1 MVTPALYRC
10 VITHVRSTPLRKAFT
25 YDGYLWL
32 VDLDDLPR
40 GFDPAARE
48 ELDAFLAEHGEHA
61 GKVTMLAGR
70 RTLGYVFNP
79 LTVYWCDTG
88 VVVAEVR
95 NTYGGRHRY
104 LLHPD
109 AHGRAET
116 SKELYVSPFNPVDG
130 HYTLRLPPPSDR
142 LDLAVTLHRP
152 EGKPFVA
159 TLRGRRVPPTL
170 RNRLRIAPLLV
181 GARIRRQG
189 VALYLR
195 GLPVIP
201 RKRESS

>member
-10 VITHVRSTPLRKAFT
+10 VITHVRSTPLRKAFS

-32 VDLDDLPR
+32 VDLDDLPK
-40 GFDPAARE
+40 GFDPGARAS
-48 ELDAFLAEHGEHA
+48 LDAFLAEHGESA
-61 GKVTMLAGR
+61 GRVTMLAGR

-95 NTYGGRHRY
+95 NTYGGLHRY

-116 SKELYVSPFNPVDG
+116 AKELYVSPFNPVDG
-130 HYTLRLPPPSDR
+130 HYTLRLPAPSDR

-152 EGKPFVA
+152 EGRPFVA

-170 RNRLRIAPLLV
+170 RNRLRIAPLLTGV
-181 GARIRRQG
+181 RIRRQG
-189 VALYLR
+189 IALYLR
-195 GLPVIP
+195 GLPVVP
-201 RKRESS
+201 RKRETS

>member
-1 MVTPALYRC
+1 MTPALYRC
-10 VITHVRSTPLRKAFT
+10 SITHVRSSPLRHAFT

-32 VDLDDLPR
+32 VDLDDPPR
-40 GFDPAARE
+40 GFDPDARE
-48 ELDAFLAEHGEHA
+48 ELDAFLAGHGERA
-61 GKVTMLAGR
+61 GTVVMLAGR

-79 LTVYWCDTG
+79 LSVYWCDTG

-104 LLHPD
+104 LLRPD

-116 SKELYVSPFNPVDG
+116 DKEFYVSPFHPVDG
-130 HYTLRLPPPSDR
+130 RYTLRLPRPGDR

-152 EGKPFVA
+152 EGRPFVA
-159 TLRGRRVPPTL
+159 TVRGRRVAPTL
-170 RNRLRIAPLLV
+170 RNRLRMAPLLV

-189 VALYLR
+189 IALYLR
-195 GLPVIP
+195 GLPVVP
-201 RKRESS
+201 RKRETS

>member
-1 MVTPALYRC
+1 MTPALYRC
-10 VITHVRSTPLRKAFT
+10 VITHVRSTPLRNAFT

-32 VDLDDLPR
+32 VDLDDLPK
-40 GFDPAARE
+40 GFDPGARAS
-48 ELDAFLAEHGEHA
+48 LDAFLAEHGERA
-61 GKVTMLAGR
+61 GRVTMLAGR

-104 LLHPD
+104 LLRPD

-116 SKELYVSPFNPVDG
+116 SKEFYVSPFNPVDG

-142 LDLAVTLHRP
+142 LDLAVILHRP
-152 EGKPFVA
+152 EGRPFVA

-195 GLPVIP
+195 GLPVVP
-201 RKRESS
+201 RKRETS